1 MSYTENILDGE
12 NNEFWDNANRYSWS
26 NSEANFLREIS
37 YIMTYL
43 HREDAKDQ

>member
-1 MSYTENILDGE
+1 MSYTENILDDE

-26 NSEANFLREIS
+26 TSEAKFLREIS

>member
-1 MSYTENILDGE
+1 MSYTENILDDE

-43 HREDAKDQ
+43 DREDAKDQ

>member
-1 MSYTENILDGE
+1 MSHTENILVDQ

-26 NSEANFLREIS
+26 NSEINFLKEIS

-43 HREDAKDQ
+43 HREDAEDQ

>member
-1 MSYTENILDGE
+1 MSYTENILDDE
-12 NNEFWDNANRYSWS
+12 NNEFWDNANRYSCS

-43 HREDAKDQ
+43 HRVDAKDQ

>member
-1 MSYTENILDGE
+1 MSYTENILDDE
-12 NNEFWDNANRYSWS
+12 NYEFWDNANRYSWS

>member
-1 MSYTENILDGE
+1 MSYTENILDDE

-26 NSEANFLREIS
+26 YSEANFLREIS

>member
-1 MSYTENILDGE
+1 MSYTENILDDE

-26 NSEANFLREIS
+26 ISEANFLREIS